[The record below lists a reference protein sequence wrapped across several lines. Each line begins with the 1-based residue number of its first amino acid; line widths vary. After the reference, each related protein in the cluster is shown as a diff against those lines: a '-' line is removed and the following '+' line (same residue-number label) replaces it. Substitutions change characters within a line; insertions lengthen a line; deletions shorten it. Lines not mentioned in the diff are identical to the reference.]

1 MAISRLASVV
11 ALLAISVWLGG
22 LVALGALAA
31 PVIFSMVPLGNAAD
45 AMTVV
50 FRRFDSVAMACA
62 VVVLLSEAARMAAGP
77 HVSRVDVARGVI
89 SALAAIAA
97 VLEGIQVS
105 PRIAELHSEGVSRGL
120 GARGMDLANLHKLAE
135 LFGQAELVLLGAVI
149 VLHVVTL
156 SDGAGRNFRNHQG
169 AAGHKAG

>member
-1 MAISRLASVV
+1 VASVV

-62 VVVLLSEAARMAAGP
+62 VVVLLSEAARMAGRP
-77 HVSRVDVARGVI
+77 RPSRRDVARGVI

-97 VLEGIQVS
+97 VLEATQVS

-156 SDGAGRNFRNHQG
+156 SDGAGRNFRNYQD
-169 AAGHKAG
+169 ASGHKAG